1 MHIDLKEN
9 TTKYV
14 RHNDIPTLYFHAK
27 DDDFV
32 PLKMVIRYI
41 IKIEEKKYC
50 LS

>member
-1 MHIDLKEN
+1 MKKSEDELKKEN

-32 PLKMVIRYI
+32 PLRSKQVKWRI
-41 IKIEEKKYC
+41 
-50 LS
+50 